1 MQNNLD
7 RAKQFLPFDALK
19 GFRKALEEK
28 EKNYE
33 NKKDLSDDYFHNLD
47 IKIKNIKK
55 DMNVRIKYYH
65 DLEYIETTG
74 VIRKIDNL
82 SRYIVLLNSKIS
94 FDDILDIEMF

>member
-28 EKNYE
+28 EKIYE
-33 NKKDLSDDYFHNLD
+33 NKKDLSDDYFNNLD
-47 IKIKNIKK
+47 IKIKNVKK
-55 DMNVRIKYYH
+55 DMNVRIKYYR

-74 VIRKIDNL
+74 VVRKIDSL

>member
-1 MQNNLD
+1 
-7 RAKQFLPFDALK
+7 
-19 GFRKALEEK
+19 
-28 EKNYE
+28 
-33 NKKDLSDDYFHNLD
+33 
-47 IKIKNIKK
+47 
-55 DMNVRIKYYH
+55 MNVRIKYYH

>member
-28 EKNYE
+28 EKIYE

-47 IKIKNIKK
+47 IKIKNVKK

-74 VIRKIDNL
+74 VVKKIDKKLEN
-82 SRYIVLLNSKIS
+82 
-94 FDDILDIEMF
+94 ILKEMIKQNIFVKKKKNK